1 MSYRFV
7 AASLTPFLAMCF
19 IHPAI
24 AQSSAA
30 PSSKIELPKTSAAEL
45 RAKNASSVS
54 IVQLSI
60 PSGARSLYKKAA
72 SALDHGNLTESFD
85 KVNAALAIC
94 PKFPEALVLR
104 GALQREAGKP
114 AEAITDFQQ
123 AIQYDANYGVAH
135 LALASVFNSSGRFAE
150 SLPALAQARRLAP
163 NVWQIYFEFA
173 RAYMGIGKFDDA
185 LRNLDEASLRHGGA
199 TKELPE
205 MHLLRAYALIE
216 VKQAPRAAN
225 EIEAYLASKPG
236 GDAADNAREALNK
249 LRAPTIDA
257 SQ

>member
-7 AASLTPFLAMCF
+7 AASLTSLVAMCL
-19 IHPAI
+19 ISPAI
-24 AQSSAA
+24 AQSNEG
-30 PSSKIELPKTSAAEL
+30 PGSKIELPKTSAGEL
-45 RAKNASSVS
+45 RAKNATSVS
-54 IVQLSI
+54 LVQLSI

-72 SALDHGNLTESFD
+72 SSLDHGNPTESFD

-104 GALQREAGKP
+104 GALQKDAGKP
-114 AEAITDFQQ
+114 AEAIADFQQ
-123 AIQYDANYGVAH
+123 AIQYDANYAVAY

-150 SLPALAQARRLAP
+150 SLPALAQAQRLAP
-163 NVWQIYFEFA
+163 NVWQIYFEYA
-173 RAYMGIGKFDDA
+173 RAYMGTGKFEDV
-185 LRNLDEASLRHGGA
+185 LRSLENASRLHGGA

-216 VKQAPRAAN
+216 VKQMPRAAN

-236 GDAADNAREALNK
+236 GDAADDARETLNK
-249 LRAPTIDA
+249 LRAPTINA